1 MNIHAWILNLWSKLN
16 LPYVG
21 HDIFGGNIVIT
32 DSPKFINKL
41 EIYLVPQRQLWGF
54 SLQNNMGVA
63 ELEVDSFTIS
73 SRTEHTWSVDRDLSL
88 LTVRLNGVSSPSMFT
103 LDRPDGNRVYTPL
116 RMLCYNFLSIFHIFI
131 WINMIVL
138 IYLIG
143 ITQIFSGSSSVDVVG
158 STIVLSIQVSSLIIF
173 YQRTKYTNIL
183 WLLEFQKFW

>member
-1 MNIHAWILNLWSKLN
+1 MNIHAWIINLWSKLN

-131 WINMIVL
+131 
-138 IYLIG
+138 
-143 ITQIFSGSSSVDVVG
+143 
-158 STIVLSIQVSSLIIF
+158 
-173 YQRTKYTNIL
+173 
-183 WLLEFQKFW
+183 

>member
-88 LTVRLNGVSSPSMFT
+88 LTVR
-103 LDRPDGNRVYTPL
+103 
-116 RMLCYNFLSIFHIFI
+116 
-131 WINMIVL
+131 
-138 IYLIG
+138 
-143 ITQIFSGSSSVDVVG
+143 
-158 STIVLSIQVSSLIIF
+158 
-173 YQRTKYTNIL
+173 
-183 WLLEFQKFW
+183 